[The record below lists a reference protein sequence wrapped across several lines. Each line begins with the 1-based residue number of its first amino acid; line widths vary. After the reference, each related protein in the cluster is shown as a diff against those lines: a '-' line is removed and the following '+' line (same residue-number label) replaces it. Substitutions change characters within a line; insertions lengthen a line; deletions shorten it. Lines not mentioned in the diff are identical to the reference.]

1 MSQRRPD
8 HASSSYR
15 CARELRSA
23 AIVVAGITLWIS
35 QSVVAS
41 PPKGQRQ
48 LELTFQVVD
57 AHSGSPVAGAL
68 VGVVYPYPDEFVP
81 ASYATTGADGAARL
95 SHTFFVGEELS
106 LVPDENPGRA
116 KARRF
121 LGDLV
126 RFLTLAPGCC
136 FTLRAPE
143 GMIYE
148 NTRHICYGDRWLEV
162 SAVGYRPLAISLT
175 TYTGEIGNLNAPTPA
190 PVRVELHRGDPP
202 ANSLDDWAGE
212 YRGVNLWNDPR
223 LRILADGRFE
233 WTAGGEKFRMQE
245 CGYAG
250 ICGDE
255 IKFLLEMY
263 SYQHIIFPI
272 TEDQRFIPVKWGNR
286 RYLIDIDG
294 MDAFCETVSQGKVCQ
309 IHFGRNYTMYA
320 RVGGDKSAPR
330 GLPEVPKKWAK
341 AVLPVVVDR

>member
-1 MSQRRPD
+1 MDPRLARMLGRWLPPTIGQELPVISHESAGLRDRQDGLFLSPGTNRQPRQWDRHEDDHHHRQPQRKPEFAPRAYGHRRHRRYPLTIVDCRTLSISSFGSLGKTHQAFDKAGRPAARQNRLASRKLITVSVFAD
-8 HASSSYR
+8 YDEYCAVVCRRGGQTMPRLRTVAHANSYR
-15 CARELRSA
+15 RNR
-23 AIVVAGITLWIS
+23 G
-35 QSVVAS
+35 
-41 PPKGQRQ
+41 GRHH
-48 LELTFQVVD
+48 VVD
-57 AHSGSPVAGAL
+57 LAVCRRVAAEGATATGADIPGCRCALGKPGRRAL

-175 TYTGEIGNLNAPTPA
+175 TYTGEIGNLDCA
-190 PVRVELHRGDPP
+190 DPCP
-202 ANSLDDWAGE
+202 GQGRASSGRPAGE
-212 YRGVNLWNDPR
+212 
-223 LRILADGRFE
+223 
-233 WTAGGEKFRMQE
+233 
-245 CGYAG
+245 
-250 ICGDE
+250 
-255 IKFLLEMY
+255 
-263 SYQHIIFPI
+263 FP
-272 TEDQRFIPVKWGNR
+272 
-286 RYLIDIDG
+286 
-294 MDAFCETVSQGKVCQ
+294 
-309 IHFGRNYTMYA
+309 
-320 RVGGDKSAPR
+320 
-330 GLPEVPKKWAK
+330 
-341 AVLPVVVDR
+341 

>member
-15 CARELRSA
+15 CARELA
-23 AIVVAGITLWIS
+23 
-35 QSVVAS
+35 
-41 PPKGQRQ
+41 QRRNRGGRHH
-48 LELTFQVVD
+48 VVD
-57 AHSGSPVAGAL
+57 LAVCRRVAAEGATATGADIPGCRCALGKPGRRVL

-175 TYTGEIGNLNAPTPA
+175 TYTGEIGNLDAPTPA

-212 YRGVNLWNDPR
+212 YRGVNLRNDPR

-233 WTAGGEKFRMQE
+233 MDSG
-245 CGYAG
+245 
-250 ICGDE
+250 
-255 IKFLLEMY
+255 
-263 SYQHIIFPI
+263 
-272 TEDQRFIPVKWGNR
+272 R
-286 RYLIDIDG
+286 REVQD
-294 MDAFCETVSQGKVCQ
+294 
-309 IHFGRNYTMYA
+309 A
-320 RVGGDKSAPR
+320 RVRVRRHLRRRDQIPARNVFLSAHNFSNHRRPAIHPR
-330 GLPEVPKKWAK
+330 KVGKPSIPY
-341 AVLPVVVDR
+341 